1 MNLRRAVAAVT
12 VIAAVAQSATIC
24 AQGLPDSYPQRPV
37 VVVAG
42 IAPGG
47 PIDLEARVYVTKMT
61 SLMGQSFVLDFKPG
75 ATGTIGAAFVAKARP
90 DGHTLLVASASF
102 TIFPSVYD
110 DLSFDVVKDFAPLTL
125 ATQRTSVLQVN
136 PSFPA
141 KTLSEYL
148 AYARANP
155 GKINFGTTGAGSGSH
170 LAGAWLHTATNTKVT
185 FVHFKGTGQL
195 LQEVIAGRI
204 DVASGTL
211 VLSFPLI
218 KTGKVHPM
226 VILNDQR
233 SKLLP
238 ELPTVAEQGIPDFNY
253 SNWLGF
259 LAPAATPVPIVNKLG
274 EAFARAARSPDV
286 IASLD
291 VGGSI
296 AVGSTPAQFRQLI
309 ITETARWRKV
319 IQAAGIKLSA
329 E

>member
-1 MNLRRAVAAVT
+1 MSFRLFVGSVA
-12 VIAAVAQSATIC
+12 IAILALSGAANGQSA
-24 AQGLPDSYPQRPV
+24 PDQYPSKPV
-37 VVVAG
+37 VIVAG

-47 PIDLEARVYVTKMT
+47 PIDLEARVYSNKLTTM
-61 SLMGQSFVLDFKPG
+61 LGQTFVIDFKPG

-90 DGHTLLVASASF
+90 DGYTLLVASASF

-141 KTLSEYL
+141 KTLPEYL

-155 GKINFGTTGAGSGSH
+155 GRINFGTTGAGSGSH

-195 LQEVIAGRI
+195 LQEVMAGRI

-211 VLSFPLI
+211 VLSLPLI
-218 KTGKVHPM
+218 KSGKVHPM

-238 ELPTVAEQGIPDFNY
+238 DLPTVSEQGIPDFN
-253 SNWLGF
+253 
-259 LAPAATPVPIVNKLG
+259 
-274 EAFARAARSPDV
+274 
-286 IASLD
+286 
-291 VGGSI
+291 
-296 AVGSTPAQFRQLI
+296 
-309 ITETARWRKV
+309 
-319 IQAAGIKLSA
+319 
-329 E
+329 